1 MTNIYYYPSSSTA
14 IIKDIINNST
24 SPDQL
29 TSPDQITYNNV
40 TLVTS
45 ASAFE
50 TSGSE
55 FNATVADIRIMLYS
69 GSILLASFP
78 YGQSNLYVDYAPPTI
93 NPTVLIQ
100 SDTIISG
107 SNPNSNYYFKVINSS
122 SLEEMF
128 NIGLDIEP
136 SLAGFFIDSG
146 SKYNVTLYSGDSN
159 INNLYVYSGSSLIYS
174 ASSSYSASYT
184 LTPTSSVYYQFS
196 ASISYDIVS

>member
-24 SPDQL
+24 SFDQL
-29 TSPDQITYNNV
+29 TYPNQIIYNNI

-69 GSILLASFP
+69 GSILVATFP
-78 YGQSNLYVDYAPPTI
+78 YDQSNLYIDYTPSVNPTI
-93 NPTVLIQ
+93 LIQ
-100 SDTIISG
+100 YNTFLSG
-107 SNPNSNYYFKVINSS
+107 SSPNSDYYFKIKNSS
-122 SLEEMF
+122 SLEEVI
-128 NIGLDIEP
+128 NVGLDLQPNLSGLYIN
-136 SLAGFFIDSG
+136 SG

-159 INNLYVYSGSSLIYS
+159 INDLYVYSGSSLIYS
-174 ASSSYSASYT
+174 ASSAYSASYT
-184 LTPTSSVYYQFS
+184 LTPTSSTYYQFS
-196 ASISYDIVS
+196 ASIYYYIAP